1 MAELDIYAKT
11 EEIRNMSKKSTKLE
25 ALHDLFAENNIQV
38 DLIEGN
44 GAIIEAVKKNAGAI
58 QDYRHQSYVRHPLV
72 SIVMIVFLR
81 SWLMRMNGQRSKHLQ
96 KRRKNGCGNIWTFL
110 MGSRQT
116 THTASS
122 WAILIQGIFFA
133 SR

>member
-25 ALHDLFAENNIQV
+25 ALHDLFEENNIQV

-72 SIVMIVFLR
+72 SIVMIVFFAVLANADE
-81 SWLMRMNGQRSKHLQ
+81 WAEIETFA